1 MRTDYRNE
9 FKGWDKEKIEKHLI
23 YLRKKLLPNIGV
35 CESNVEYY
43 LKRISY
49 LSNKPKKQSWEL
61 YS

>member
-1 MRTDYRNE
+1 MKTDYRNE

-49 LSNKPKKQSWEL
+49 LSNKPKK
-61 YS
+61 